1 MMMSPIYYVIIIAIS
16 IIALA
21 GTLMVAKQMTKEE
34 KELTSEDEIESLK
47 NDGKNSSIPLLSI
60 IYAIT
65 AVITVI
71 LVWIFIF

>member
-1 MMMSPIYYVIIIAIS
+1 MMSPIYYVIIIAIS

>member
-1 MMMSPIYYVIIIAIS
+1 MSPIYYVIIIAIS
-16 IIALA
+16 VIALT
-21 GTLMVAKQMTKEE
+21 GTLMVAKQMTKVE